1 MKSSSES
8 IGLLVVSGVGGASE
22 TAEAILLLDLV
33 VVLEEGSIASAAFR
47 FLSWEEMVSTVG
59 VLMLNSSGE
68 TRSWSVRLEVCVTI
82 QVTQESYDDCRICRQ
97 CNRAKELNLQEWVA
111 KSVVLS
117 RRKGDCMCFEGGS

>member
-47 FLSWEEMVSTVG
+47 FLSWEEMVSTVEG
-59 VLMLNSSGE
+59 
-68 TRSWSVRLEVCVTI
+68 TRWVCQEDRI
-82 QVTQESYDDCRICRQ
+82 AGTQGC
-97 CNRAKELNLQEWVA
+97 
-111 KSVVLS
+111 
-117 RRKGDCMCFEGGS
+117 GSEA

>member
-47 FLSWEEMVSTVG
+47 FLSWEEMVPTVEG
-59 VLMLNSSGE
+59 
-68 TRSWSVRLEVCVTI
+68 TRWVCQEDRI
-82 QVTQESYDDCRICRQ
+82 AGTQGCGPE
-97 CNRAKELNLQEWVA
+97 A
-111 KSVVLS
+111 
-117 RRKGDCMCFEGGS
+117 